1 MKQRLPKKIIY
12 DYYIMADKDPTLHD
26 VSDREA
32 ARLGRTN
39 FSTLN
44 KAYGDLHGAHK
55 SLEDLKFLG
64 AEVNAAHDKKKSDHE
79 QKNRSYDRMSLYYG
93 DITESNKSYT
103 SIFTTIY
110 YILIV
115 IFVIVIILKK
125 NTDPYNY
132 PIVAGFI
139 IIPILLSAIVKL
151 IY

>member
-1 MKQRLPKKIIY
+1 
-12 DYYIMADKDPTLHD
+12 MAPGVHTLQD
-26 VSDREA
+26 NSDLEA
-32 ARLGRTN
+32 AKLARDN
-39 FSTLN
+39 FKILSN
-44 KAYGDLHGAHK
+44 AYGELYASEKALD
-55 SLEDLKFLG
+55 DLKMVG
-64 AEVNAAHDKKKSDHE
+64 ADVNAAHSEKKIDHE
-79 QKNRSYDRMSLYYG
+79 EKNRTYDRMTLYYG
-93 DITESNKSYT
+93 DITESNKRYT
-103 SIFTTIY
+103 STFKTIY